1 MSTALAVNRE
11 TQEMQDYLRSQA
23 GELAKACTGHITPER
38 LLQVTNLILYKT
50 PKLQKCDRE
59 SILASI
65 IQASSLGLDLAPSMG
80 EAWLVPRWNKK
91 SGSNE
96 CQFQPGYRGLVKL
109 ARQSNEIDY
118 IQARTVHEKD
128 KFTVVYNPD
137 LSLRHEPC
145 FTGDKGVIT
154 HVYAVV
160 KLRSG
165 SQLIE
170 VMSWD
175 EIEAVRARS
184 LAKDSGPWVTDWA
197 EMAKKTVLKRLT
209 KSLPSSTEMAIA
221 IEADNRDYED
231 AEAIEGPKA
240 HHAVNHNNNSG
251 HGSGAYASPDAVK
264 AYQAWLKDAIDQV
277 NAKWLDKHTG
287 RDGEIAEGVKELV
300 TTYQV
305 GGHLYKHGR
314 DHGKFTAPDEPRGV
328 QRDKFTAIWFGR
340 ERAAVE
346 KEARRYC
353 WSIWQEKLKQLE
365 PQPEDEPQQHPDD
378 AIDVQPDADDW
389 ASHEEAMAREQEEEI
404 ARAR

>member
-1 MSTALAVNRE
+1 MWHDRQASMGVKTTMKAADLFDLTGRVALVTGASSGLGMRFAELLAANGAAVALVAR
-11 TQEMQDYLRSQA
+11 RA
-23 GELAKACTGHITPER
+23 ER
-38 LLQVTNLILYKT
+38 LAAT
-50 PKLQKCDRE
+50 R
-59 SILASI
+59 
-65 IQASSLGLDLAPSMG
+65 
-80 EAWLVPRWNKK
+80 
-91 SGSNE
+91 
-96 CQFQPGYRGLVKL
+96 
-109 ARQSNEIDY
+109 AR
-118 IQARTVHEKD
+118 
-128 KFTVVYNPD
+128 
-137 LSLRHEPC
+137 
-145 FTGDKGVIT
+145 
-154 HVYAVV
+154 
-160 KLRSG
+160 
-165 SQLIE
+165 
-170 VMSWD
+170 
-175 EIEAVRARS
+175 IEAAGGR
-184 LAKDSGPWVTDWA
+184 
-197 EMAKKTVLKRLT
+197 
-209 KSLPSSTEMAIA
+209 AIA

-264 AYQAWLKDAIDQV
+264 AYQAWLKDALDQV